1 MLVLDSGIIASPN
14 DFSDHS
20 ATYICLPHD
29 YPLSSIYKRTVW
41 LYKRANFDLFNQK
54 ILSQDWD
61 CLNNDTIDVACNTFT
76 DKFMNFAKE
85 SIPTKEVTIRPSD
98 KPWYDSEI
106 RRHSRK
112 RDRLKTKAVKSG
124 KQTDWTNYKH
134 ERNKVNNL
142 IKHAKEVF
150 FNNIE
155 DLLFESY
162 SSNKR
167 NYWKIIRHF
176 VKGNSKTSAIPPLCS
191 QSPDGSVIVH
201 STDEAKADCFNDY
214 FASISSVNDEHVRL
228 PLS

>member
-1 MLVLDSGIIASPN
+1 MLMNSLHNVITLPTRNTALLDPVIVPEKMLVLDSGIIASPN

-29 YPLSSIYKRTVW
+29 YPLSTIYKRTVW

-61 CLNNDTIDVACNTFT
+61 RLNNDTIEVVCNTFT

-112 RDRLKTKAVKSG
+112 RDRL
-124 KQTDWTNYKH
+124 
-134 ERNKVNNL
+134 
-142 IKHAKEVF
+142 
-150 FNNIE
+150 
-155 DLLFESY
+155 
-162 SSNKR
+162 
-167 NYWKIIRHF
+167 
-176 VKGNSKTSAIPPLCS
+176 
-191 QSPDGSVIVH
+191 
-201 STDEAKADCFNDY
+201 
-214 FASISSVNDEHVRL
+214 
-228 PLS
+228 